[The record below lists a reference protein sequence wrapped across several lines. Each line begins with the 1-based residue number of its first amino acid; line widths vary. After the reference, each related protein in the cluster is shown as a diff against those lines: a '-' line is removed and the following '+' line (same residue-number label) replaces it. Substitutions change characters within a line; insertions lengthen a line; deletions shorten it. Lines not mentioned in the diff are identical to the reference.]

1 MKAFKIP
8 LLHHYYLSGPL
19 LEALTTLTRLTQDI
33 LHPCTFCPLA
43 QELQSSSG
51 PGASILAWAML
62 QVYLCTALTCWLDF
76 PDWSWTWL
84 VSLFSDDHWTLN
96 GTCPHHTPVLLT
108 LFGYCALLV
117 RTVLC
122 LCYDYAQL
130 PAFLPSQSSSILTA
144 LWYTVQKE
152 VSLGI

>member
-19 LEALTTLTRLTQDI
+19 LEALTTLTRFTQDI

-43 QELQSSSG
+43 QEQLRPRCKHPCLIYVAGVPVYSPDLLIGFSRLIVDLACLAFLWWSLDSQWDLSSPYPCS
-51 PGASILAWAML
+51 AYLIRILWA
-62 QVYLCTALTCWLDF
+62 
-76 PDWSWTWL
+76 
-84 VSLFSDDHWTLN
+84 
-96 GTCPHHTPVLLT
+96 
-108 LFGYCALLV
+108 CALLV

-130 PAFLPSQSSSILTA
+130 PACLPSQSSSILIA
-144 LWYTVQKE
+144 LWYTDILYEKK
-152 VSLGI
+152 LA